1 MSLDNLDALLEANA
15 PTRILIEADLAPLQ
29 GSRFQPT
36 GFPNLGAARFSA
48 GKQEIL
54 LVESAQSMANRL
66 EATIW
71 DDANH
76 ALIPE
81 LSGLSY
87 VRVDNPEHKRKDA
100 KDDGYLTSSIREAH
114 RLNSP
119 YILEGKDQ
127 SFFKQL
133 QEDLACDKAAEVS
146 RKRLATTLLRYDAN
160 ALLHG
165 VFLSKGNLAGGRF
178 RMERALSS
186 FIEATGI
193 SLAASSGVKK
203 DHVKPDKD
211 KAAGIDATTGFGN
224 VIFTRD
230 EYTAERI
237 TAFFNLDLKQIR
249 TFGIDPVAQKLL
261 VALALFKIRALLEG
275 DLRLRTACD
284 LQVNA
289 IRVTRPEGFQLPA
302 LAELRAALPS
312 LVKACADKGLFADD
326 NGVTRV
332 VYEQRK
338 AAKDAQTGGDSGDR
352 EE

>member
-1 MSLDNLDALLEANA
+1 MSLANLDALLEANA

-29 GSRFQPT
+29 GTRFQPT
-36 GFPNLGAARFSA
+36 GFPSLGAARFSA

-71 DDANH
+71 DDAKKD
-76 ALIPE
+76 LIPE

-87 VRVDNPEHKRKDA
+87 VCVNKREGDKNA
-100 KDDGYLTSSIREAH
+100 YLTSSIREAH

-127 SFFKQL
+127 SFFQQL
-133 QEDLACDKAAEVS
+133 KEDLACDKAVEVS
-146 RKRLATTLLRYDAN
+146 RQKLAQTLLRYDAN

-165 VFLSKGNLAGGRF
+165 VFLSKKELAGGRF

-193 SLAASSGVKK
+193 NLAASGGVKN
-203 DHVKPDKD
+203 DHVDPQGNT
-211 KAAGIDATTGFGN
+211 KAGFGN
-224 VIFTRD
+224 VPFMRD

-237 TAFFNLDLKQIR
+237 TAFFSLDLKQIR
-249 TFGIDPVAQKLL
+249 TYGLDRDVQKLL
-261 VALALFKIRALLEG
+261 VTLALFKIRALLDG

-284 LQVNA
+284 LQVKA
-289 IRVTRPEGFQLPA
+289 IRVTRPNGFQLPE

-312 LVKACADKGLFADD
+312 LVKACADKDSFAGD
-326 NGVTRV
+326 NGVTCV
-332 VYEQRK
+332 VYVDAPK
-338 AAKDAQTGGDSGDR
+338 KKKKKKDTADSSEDS
-352 EE
+352 

>member
-36 GFPNLGAARFSA
+36 GFPSLGAARFMA
-48 GKQEIL
+48 KNTEVL

-71 DDANH
+71 DDAKND
-76 ALIPE
+76 LIPE
-81 LSGLSY
+81 LNGLSY
-87 VRVDNPEHKRKDA
+87 VRVDKPEREGGD
-100 KDDGYLTSSIREAH
+100 YLTSSIREAH

-133 QEDLACDKAAEVS
+133 QEELACDKAVEVS
-146 RKRLATTLLRYDAN
+146 RQKLAQTLLRYDAN

-165 VFLSKGNLAGGRF
+165 VFLSKKELAGGRF

-193 SLAASSGVKK
+193 SLAASGGVKN
-203 DHVKPDKD
+203 DHVDPQGNT
-211 KAAGIDATTGFGN
+211 KAGFGN
-224 VIFTRD
+224 VPFTRD

-237 TAFFNLDLKQIR
+237 TAFFSLDLKQIR

-302 LAELRAALPS
+302 LADLRAALPS
-312 LVKACADKGLFADD
+312 LVKACADKGLFAGD

-332 VYEQRK
+332 VYEEDKKKQK
-338 AAKDAQTGGDSGDR
+338 AQTNDAESADAS
-352 EE
+352 

>member
-1 MSLDNLDALLEANA
+1 MSLANLDALLEANA

-29 GSRFQPT
+29 GTRFQPT
-36 GFPNLGAARFSA
+36 GFPSLGAARFSA

-71 DDANH
+71 DDA
-76 ALIPE
+76 ADELIPE
-81 LSGLSY
+81 LRGLSY
-87 VRVDNPEHKRKDA
+87 VRVDNAENRC
-100 KDDGYLTSSIREAH
+100 LTSSIREAH

-127 SFFKQL
+127 SFFQQL
-133 QEDLACDKAAEVS
+133 KEDLACDKAVEVS
-146 RKRLATTLLRYDAN
+146 RQKLAQTLLRYDAN

-165 VFLSKGNLAGGRF
+165 VFLSKKELAGGRF

-193 SLAASSGVKK
+193 NLAASGGVKN
-203 DHVKPDKD
+203 DHVDPQGNT
-211 KAAGIDATTGFGN
+211 KAGFGN
-224 VIFTRD
+224 VPFTRD

-237 TAFFNLDLKQIR
+237 TAFFSLDLKQIR
-249 TFGIDPVAQKLL
+249 TYGLDRDVQKLL
-261 VALALFKIRALLEG
+261 VTLALFKIRALLDG

-284 LQVNA
+284 LQVKA
-289 IRVTRPEGFQLPA
+289 IRVTRPNGFQLPE

-312 LVKACADKGLFADD
+312 LVKACADKDSFAGD
-326 NGVTRV
+326 NGVTCV
-332 VYEQRK
+332 VYEEDPK
-338 AAKDAQTGGDSGDR
+338 KKKKDAADSSEDS
-352 EE
+352 

>member
-1 MSLDNLDALLEANA
+1 MSLANLDALLEANA

-29 GSRFQPT
+29 GTRFQPT
-36 GFPNLGAARFSA
+36 GFPSLGAARFSA

-71 DDANH
+71 DDAKKD
-76 ALIPE
+76 LIPE

-87 VRVDNPEHKRKDA
+87 VCVNKREGDKNA
-100 KDDGYLTSSIREAH
+100 YLTSSIREAH

-127 SFFKQL
+127 SFFQQL
-133 QEDLACDKAAEVS
+133 KEDLACDKAVEVS
-146 RKRLATTLLRYDAN
+146 RQKLAQTLLRYDAN

-165 VFLSKGNLAGGRF
+165 VFLSKKELAGGRF

-193 SLAASSGVKK
+193 NLAASGGVKK
-203 DHVKPDKD
+203 DHVNPGKNEDTD
-211 KAAGIDATTGFGN
+211 QDATTGFGN

-237 TAFFNLDLKQIR
+237 TAFFSLDLKQIR
-249 TFGIDPVAQKLL
+249 TYGLDRDVQKLL
-261 VALALFKIRALLEG
+261 VTLALFKIRALLDG

-284 LQVNA
+284 LQVKA
-289 IRVTRPEGFQLPA
+289 IRVTRPNGFQLPE

-312 LVKACADKGLFADD
+312 LVKACADKDSFAGD
-326 NGVTRV
+326 NGVTCV
-332 VYEQRK
+332 VYEEDPK
-338 AAKDAQTGGDSGDR
+338 KKKKDAADSSEDS
-352 EE
+352 

>member
-36 GFPNLGAARFSA
+36 GFPSLGAARFMA
-48 GKQEIL
+48 KNTEVL

-87 VRVDNPEHKRKDA
+87 VRVDKPEREGGD
-100 KDDGYLTSSIREAH
+100 YLTSSIREAH

-133 QEDLACDKAAEVS
+133 QEDLACDKAVEVS
-146 RKRLATTLLRYDAN
+146 RQKLAQTLLRYDAN

-165 VFLSKGNLAGGRF
+165 VFLSKKELAGGRF

-193 SLAASSGVKK
+193 SLAASGGVKN
-203 DHVKPDKD
+203 DHVDPQGNT
-211 KAAGIDATTGFGN
+211 KAGFGN
-224 VIFTRD
+224 VPFTRD

-237 TAFFNLDLKQIR
+237 TAFFSLDLKQIR
-249 TFGIDPVAQKLL
+249 TYGLDRDVQKLL
-261 VALALFKIRALLEG
+261 VTLALFKIRALLEG

-284 LQVNA
+284 LQVKA
-289 IRVTRPEGFQLPA
+289 IRVTRPNGFQLPE

-326 NGVTRV
+326 NGVTCV
-332 VYEQRK
+332 VYEEDPK
-338 AAKDAQTGGDSGDR
+338 KKKKDAADSSNDS
-352 EE
+352 

>member
-1 MSLDNLDALLEANA
+1 MSLANLDALLEANA

-29 GSRFQPT
+29 GTRFQPT
-36 GFPNLGAARFSA
+36 GFPSLGAARFSA

-71 DDANH
+71 DDA
-76 ALIPE
+76 ADELIPE
-81 LSGLSY
+81 LRGLSY
-87 VRVDNPEHKRKDA
+87 VRVDNAENRC
-100 KDDGYLTSSIREAH
+100 LTSSIREAH

-127 SFFKQL
+127 RFFKQL
-133 QEDLACDKAAEVS
+133 KAELDCDKTTAVS
-146 RKRLATTLLRYDAN
+146 RQTLAKTLLRYDAN

-165 VFLSKGNLAGGRF
+165 VFLSKSELAGGRF
-178 RMERALSS
+178 RMARALSS

-193 SLAASSGVKK
+193 NLAASGGVKN
-203 DHVKPDKD
+203 DHVDPQGNT
-211 KAAGIDATTGFGN
+211 KAGFGN
-224 VIFTRD
+224 VPFTRD

-237 TAFFNLDLKQIR
+237 TAFFSLDLKQIR
-249 TFGIDPVAQKLL
+249 TYGLDRDVQKLL
-261 VALALFKIRALLEG
+261 VTLALFKIRALLEG

-302 LAELRAALPS
+302 LADLRAALPS
-312 LVKACADKGLFADD
+312 LVKACADKDSFAGD
-326 NGVTRV
+326 NGVTCV
-332 VYEQRK
+332 VYEEDPK
-338 AAKDAQTGGDSGDR
+338 KKKKDAADSSEDS
-352 EE
+352 

>member
-1 MSLDNLDALLEANA
+1 MSLANLDALLEANA

-29 GSRFQPT
+29 GTRFQPT
-36 GFPNLGAARFSA
+36 GFPSLGAARFSA

-71 DDANH
+71 DDA
-76 ALIPE
+76 ADELIPE
-81 LSGLSY
+81 LRGLSY
-87 VRVDNPEHKRKDA
+87 VRVDNAENRC
-100 KDDGYLTSSIREAH
+100 LTSSIREAH

-127 SFFKQL
+127 RFFKQL
-133 QEDLACDKAAEVS
+133 KAELDCDKTTAVS
-146 RKRLATTLLRYDAN
+146 RQTLAKTLLRYDAN

-165 VFLSKGNLAGGRF
+165 VFLSKSELAGGRF
-178 RMERALSS
+178 RMARALSS

-193 SLAASSGVKK
+193 NLAASGGVKK
-203 DHVKPDKD
+203 DHVNPGKNEDTD
-211 KAAGIDATTGFGN
+211 QDATTGFGN

-237 TAFFNLDLKQIR
+237 TAFFSLDLKQIR
-249 TFGIDPVAQKLL
+249 TYGLDRDVQKLL
-261 VALALFKIRALLEG
+261 VTLALFKIRALLDG

-284 LQVNA
+284 LQVKA
-289 IRVTRPEGFQLPA
+289 IRVTRPNGFQLPE

-312 LVKACADKGLFADD
+312 LVKACADKDSFAGD
-326 NGVTRV
+326 NGVTCV
-332 VYEQRK
+332 VYEEDPK
-338 AAKDAQTGGDSGDR
+338 KKKKDAADSSEDS
-352 EE
+352 

>member
-36 GFPNLGAARFSA
+36 GFPSLGAARFMA
-48 GKQEIL
+48 KNTEVL

-133 QEDLACDKAAEVS
+133 QEELACDKAVEVS
-146 RKRLATTLLRYDAN
+146 RQKLAQTLLRYDAN

-165 VFLSKGNLAGGRF
+165 VFLSKKELAGGRF

-193 SLAASSGVKK
+193 SLAASGGVKN
-203 DHVKPDKD
+203 DHVDPQGNT
-211 KAAGIDATTGFGN
+211 KAGFGN
-224 VIFTRD
+224 VPFTRD

-237 TAFFNLDLKQIR
+237 TAFFSLDLKQIR

-302 LAELRAALPS
+302 LADLRAALPS
-312 LVKACADKGLFADD
+312 LVKACADKGLFAGD

-332 VYEQRK
+332 VYEEDKKKQK
-338 AAKDAQTGGDSGDR
+338 AQTNDAESADAS
-352 EE
+352 